1 MPLLFDQ
8 ENNNIAECA
17 EDGVPR
23 TAQRQPLHC
32 RAERQRE
39 RERDRHTH
47 RENNQ
52 KKRARENN
60 DTDRDKQ
67 QHNKQARQDKTRE
80 QQIIRQ
86 IKLKKKRC
94 RK

>member
-1 MPLLFDQ
+1 MPSLFDQ

-17 EDGVPR
+17 EDGMPR
-23 TAQRQPLHC
+23 TAQRQPLHAGQTD
-32 RAERQRE
+32 RETTRQAHTE
-39 RERDRHTH
+39 KDRQ
-47 RENNQ
+47 NNQ
-52 KKRARENN
+52 EKRRATMRQTETSNN
-60 DTDRDKQ
+60 TT
-67 QHNKQARQDKTRE
+67 NKQDKTRE